1 MSEPITLTIAKFT
14 GSLSNRGGVNI
25 GANDISVLDVREL
38 QKRMRDAGPNFRAE
52 FMRDVKDI
60 ARPLE
65 SKIKSTI
72 RNIEPLSGFRK
83 DRGRLGWGTATAVD
97 KTLVQFKTSMGGRSL
112 TTTLLRI
119 KIFSPAVIILDM
131 AGRTGKSVG
140 EGRRNDNSPP
150 TTRRRNANQNKGNA
164 FIASLNRE
172 IGDGSASRFIYPA
185 AEDSL
190 PELSQQT
197 QRVLDDAMRRFNMR
211 GI

>member
-1 MSEPITLTIAKFT
+1 MSEPISLTIAKFT
-14 GSLSNRGGVNI
+14 GSLSNRGGVNV

-60 ARPLE
+60 AKPLE

-72 RNIEPLSGFRK
+72 RGIEPLSGFRK

-97 KTLVQFKTSMGGRSL
+97 KTTVQFRTAMGGRSL

-119 KIFSPAVIILDM
+119 KIWSPAVIILDM
-131 AGRTGKSVG
+131 AGRTGKSIG
-140 EGRRNDNSPP
+140 DGRRNDNSPP
-150 TTRRRNANQNKGNA
+150 TTRRRNANQKKGNA

-172 IGDGSASRFIYPA
+172 IGDGKASRFIYPA

-190 PELSQQT
+190 PELSQKT

>member
-1 MSEPITLTIAKFT
+1 MSEPISLTIAKFT
-14 GSLSNRGGVNI
+14 GSLSNRGGVNV

-60 ARPLE
+60 AKPLE

-72 RNIEPLSGFRK
+72 RGIEPLSGFRK

-97 KTLVQFKTSMGGRSL
+97 KTLVQFRTSMGGRSL

-119 KIFSPAVIILDM
+119 KIFSPAVIIMDM
-131 AGRTGKSVG
+131 AGRSGKHIG

-150 TTRRRNANQNKGNA
+150 TTRRRNANRNKGEA

-172 IGDGSASRFIYPA
+172 IGGRASRFIYPA

-190 PELSQQT
+190 PELSQKT

>member
-14 GSLSNRGGVNI
+14 GSLSNRGGVNV
-25 GANDISVLDVREL
+25 GANDVSVLDIREL
-38 QKRMRDAGPNFRAE
+38 QRRMRDAGPNFRAE
-52 FMRDVKDI
+52 FMRDVKKI
-60 ARPLE
+60 GKPLE
-65 SKIKSTI
+65 SEIKSTI

-83 DRGRLGWGTATAVD
+83 DRGRLGWGVGVAPD

-150 TTRRRNANQNKGNA
+150 TTRRRNANRNKGNA

-190 PELSQQT
+190 PALSQDVQK
-197 QRVLDDAMRRFNMR
+197 VLDDAMRRFNMR

>member
-14 GSLSNRGGVNI
+14 GSLSNRGGVNV

-60 ARPLE
+60 AKPLE

-72 RNIEPLSGFRK
+72 RGIEPLSGFRK

-97 KTLVQFKTSMGGRSL
+97 KTLVQFRTSMGGRSL

-119 KIFSPAVIILDM
+119 KIFSPAVIIMDM
-131 AGRTGKSVG
+131 AGRSGKHIG

-150 TTRRRNANQNKGNA
+150 TTRRRNANRNKGEA

-172 IGDGSASRFIYPA
+172 MGGRASRFIYPA

-190 PELSQQT
+190 PELSQKT

>member
-1 MSEPITLTIAKFT
+1 MSEPISLTIAKFT
-14 GSLSNRGGVNI
+14 GSLSNRGGVNV

-60 ARPLE
+60 AKPLE

-72 RNIEPLSGFRK
+72 RGIEPLSGFRK

-97 KTLVQFKTSMGGRSL
+97 KTTVQFRTAMGGRSL

-119 KIFSPAVIILDM
+119 KIWSPAVIIMDM
-131 AGRTGKSVG
+131 AGRSGKHIG

-150 TTRRRNANQNKGNA
+150 TTRRRNANRNKGEA

-172 IGDGSASRFIYPA
+172 IGGRASRFIYPA

-190 PELSQQT
+190 PELSQKT